1 MCVGGRQ
8 REKEWEREWEKR
20 RLNLKIFYATEYIF
34 SNKWEKK
41 SETYTTYI
49 IIFDLMLSRFG
60 YCHLHIFNFLY
71 FFSLIRFHLVVPIY
85 HCMMRKTWLVQ
96 IVFSIQNFFGF
107 FWQEIRLRWKWWR
120 LFSVHAVVIQLTVSY
135 IHCTVHTYA

>member
-8 REKEWEREWEKR
+8 REKEWEWEREWEKR

-41 SETYTTYI
+41 AETYTTYI

-71 FFSLIRFHLVVPIY
+71 FFLWFDFI
-85 HCMMRKTWLVQ
+85 WLYQFTIAWCVKRDWSKLYFQ
-96 IVFSIQNFFGF
+96 SRIFSDFFDKKFVYAENDDGCSVFMLS
-107 FWQEIRLRWKWWR
+107 
-120 LFSVHAVVIQLTVSY
+120 
-135 IHCTVHTYA
+135 